1 MTQDK
6 RGTQLKT
13 CKVGAKTEKKRE
25 VDTWMKDSYNSLKGK
40 IKKEEY
46 VLENDNSLIKKN

>member
-1 MTQDK
+1 
-6 RGTQLKT
+6 
-13 CKVGAKTEKKRE
+13 
-25 VDTWMKDSYNSLKGK
+25 MKDSYNSLKGK